1 LFCYQLISVNL
12 LSLSN
17 GESRKRKLLY
27 LADFMEYL
35 ADFEKVWFLLELKKE
50 NVNIF
55 EDIELRIKNLKIKQ
69 K

>member
-1 LFCYQLISVNL
+1 
-12 LSLSN
+12 
-17 GESRKRKLLY
+17 
-27 LADFMEYL
+27 MEYL